1 MTTESQLENIVNI
14 ITKYPLVSYKTV
26 LNNNITEKNIMSLL
40 FSNSFVSSDNSI
52 IEYILKERK
61 SSIGQNILKQTIFYD
76 NNFQIYRQQPIQNN
90 YISDLDISFINS
102 ENIKKYY
109 FLLDVLSQIYNNFTK
124 LSSNNILIIKSRYY
138 IDDNDT
144 VSLYKKS
151 KYYTFNIKYQINEKD
166 VKFVLDNVE
175 AGIDKNM
182 VELMIQPI
190 ANDIQKHLTYIHMS
204 DINYKNYDY
213 FKNIEFFYKFCRL
226 KLKYYTLLCFSELN
240 PNINNYI
247 DSILKYC
254 FINLKNSMN
263 VYTDG
268 SALLLTNT
276 LSKTKDDVKNIN
288 DMINNKKQLIK
299 RNYNNSKKWDSK
311 YFYTILYITIII
323 SIIVLIIST
332 LINKIEF
339 KIFSKIYIDIG
350 IILFIIATYTSIFHF
365 ININTLESFNTLND
379 LELEKSFLLK
389 YNKGLR
395 FKTYNEYF
403 NNTSWFIDKSPSKI
417 GITNNIS
424 SISNGTINIIR
435 DNSTN
440 VHSVEWNGYFYVN
453 TDGNWT
459 FYIRSN
465 NISYIWLGDIALI
478 GYNRDNALV
487 KNEDTQSIITEK
499 SGTIN
504 LVKNRFYPIRI
515 QFGKKSDNNI
525 VISWKPPNSDMTSN
539 GDGYFYLDTPNGLQF
554 KIYNGYFNDDVS
566 FFNKNNSINS
576 GIVTDISNIYNGTNG
591 LIPLNNSLNRYSV
604 EWNGFFYAT
613 DTGEWT
619 FYSVSDDASYIWI
632 GEIAKS
638 GYVRNNAIVNN
649 GGLHGMQ
656 ERSGKIN
663 LIKDTYYPIRIQ
675 FGENS
680 GSDNIS
686 ISWNRPGNSTRIY
699 NGNGFFFE
707 SNTAIQYH
715 NIIKKPQ
722 QLPSAISD
730 NIINL
735 IKYPQ
740 NPMRSNNTIINNIQT
755 RCKASSRTSNWGDVF
770 VLFNHNKND
779 EGTIS
784 YHSNYRYINGIA
796 TDTYFT
802 NYKGEFIMI
811 DLGLT
816 IILKQI
822 GITSRGGFLNRCPG
836 IFRIY
841 ATNDINK
848 FDNNDY
854 NGWNLIYDQ
863 TTRLSDYEVNKT
875 KMINIQNN
883 ISYQIYA
890 LTVNTLSGNDTILNF
905 SEWELFGI
913 PSNIQEPSIS
923 SQISQGVN
931 TPMQEIP
938 IFTPELPIIS
948 SELYTSS
955 FENILQDSQQAISLN
970 QSDEIQRSS
979 DELLR
984 TLTELN
990 TSEENITINTNIETQ
1005 NANYIS
1011 ELEQQLKDLKKTT
1024 QSVEFF
1030 TNYDKQILLLQNDI
1044 NKRKKVDVEYYK
1056 KTENA
1061 VLKFNTNSLKFIK
1074 SKIDFTKTEITSE
1087 FNQVYNIF
1095 DDLNSLKNEINNAL
1109 SKFDDLND
1117 INIIEVDRLNNAIRS
1132 IYEKNQIDIS
1142 LIIKKLQ
1149 NLFDRL
1155 LKERREFAIFQLAFL
1170 INNIMKQTSM
1180 IKNKKNNILN
1190 ENINNLT
1197 ETFISSEVSTI
1208 LSDERKIKKEL
1219 QNIIDQSNDKINNAI
1234 NEIYTQH
1241 INEILLYLERIN
1253 SIEINTNKEFLQ
1265 IPNIVESII
1274 KNIYPPLKNPVS
1286 IVPINNNNNAIDVVF
1301 DNKKYRVFASS
1312 SLNRNNYVSNL
1323 IDQDLTTSWSSRR
1336 NNYNP
1341 EYNGNTLL
1349 KNTKTKGE
1357 WIVYSM
1363 PESFNLE
1370 ELTITS
1376 INNKPRTWEVYGN
1389 TGNNNNWIFINDAS
1403 QLIPITESN
1412 YQNNIYTKSFDK
1424 KEAYRNYAIIITS
1437 IIQSTN
1443 NINKNCSI
1451 SDIRFKGNVSW
1462 LEKSTNLKNQVLN
1475 LKKELLRNM
1484 LMLIINIKN
1493 LKIYIE
1499 KLINISKKSFNPEL
1513 ELLQKSYELY
1523 IKFTNKQ
1530 EYKYYKEDES
1540 NITTTITN
1548 IDKSLTENIQNIA
1561 VLIANNIIIS
1571 ALKKEDYDMKRQK
1584 DFVNVLEYKST
1595 SDVHVTKHTNKFLI
1609 YTSYLILRV
1618 VLFTCL
1624 LNVINRYLNMND
1636 LYYYILIIG
1645 YIIIILLYIIDI
1657 IKNVRTKSNN
1667 IYWGKPSILSSDM

>member
-61 SSIGQNILKQTIFYD
+61 SSIVQNILKQTIFYD

-90 YISDLDISFINS
+90 YITDLDISFINS

-144 VSLYKKS
+144 FSLYKKS
-151 KYYTFNIKYQINEKD
+151 KYYTFNIKYQINQKD

-175 AGIDKNM
+175 TGINKNM
-182 VELMIQPI
+182 VELMIKPI
-190 ANDIQKHLTYIHMS
+190 ANDIQTHLTYIHMS

-213 FKNIEFFYKFCRL
+213 FKNIEIFYKFCRL

-240 PNINNYI
+240 LNINNYI

-263 VYTDG
+263 IYTDG
-268 SALLLTNT
+268 SPLLLTNT
-276 LSKTKDDVKNIN
+276 LSKTNDDVKNIN

-350 IILFIIATYTSIFHF
+350 IILFIIATYISIFHF

-379 LELEKSFLLK
+379 IELEKSFLLK
-389 YNKGLR
+389 YNKGLQ
-395 FKTYNEYF
+395 FKIYNEYF
-403 NNTSWFIDKSPSKI
+403 NNTSWFINKSPSKI

-440 VHSVEWNGYFYVN
+440 VHSIEWNGYFYVN

-465 NISYIWLGDIALI
+465 NISYIWLGDVALI
-478 GYNRDNALV
+478 GYNRNNSLV
-487 KNEDTQSIITEK
+487 KNEDTGSIITEK

-515 QFGKKSDNNI
+515 QFGKKLDNNI
-525 VISWKPPNSDMTSN
+525 VISWKPPNSDRTSN

-576 GIVTDISNIYNGTNG
+576 GIVTDISNIYNGTNS

-638 GYVRNNAIVNN
+638 GYVRNNAVVNN

-680 GSDNIS
+680 GGDNIS

-715 NIIKKPQ
+715 NIIKKTQ
-722 QLPSAISD
+722 QLPSDISD
-730 NIINL
+730 NTINL

-740 NPMRSNNTIINNIQT
+740 NP
-755 RCKASSRTSNWGDVF
+755 
-770 VLFNHNKND
+770 
-779 EGTIS
+779 
-784 YHSNYRYINGIA
+784 
-796 TDTYFT
+796 
-802 NYKGEFIMI
+802 
-811 DLGLT
+811 
-816 IILKQI
+816 
-822 GITSRGGFLNRCPG
+822 
-836 IFRIY
+836 
-841 ATNDINK
+841 
-848 FDNNDY
+848 
-854 NGWNLIYDQ
+854 
-863 TTRLSDYEVNKT
+863 
-875 KMINIQNN
+875 
-883 ISYQIYA
+883 
-890 LTVNTLSGNDTILNF
+890 
-905 SEWELFGI
+905 
-913 PSNIQEPSIS
+913 SIS
-923 SQISQGVN
+923 SQVSQGVN

-938 IFTPELPIIS
+938 IFTPELPIIP

-970 QSDEIQRSS
+970 QSDEIKRSS
-979 DELLR
+979 DQLLR
-984 TLTELN
+984 TLSELN

-1030 TNYDKQILLLQNDI
+1030 TNYDKKILLLQNDI
-1044 NKRKKVDVEYYK
+1044 NRRKKVDMEYYK

-1061 VLKFNTNSLKFIK
+1061 ILKFNTNSLKFIK

-1087 FNQVYNIF
+1087 FNNAYSIF
-1095 DDLNSLKNEINNAL
+1095 DDLNILKNEINNAL
-1109 SKFDDLND
+1109 SKFDNLND
-1117 INIIEVDRLNNAIRS
+1117 INIIEVDRLNNAIKS
-1132 IYEKNQIDIS
+1132 IYEKNQIDIN

-1155 LKERREFAIFQLAFL
+1155 LKEKKEFAIFQLAFF

-1190 ENINNLT
+1190 KNINNLT
-1197 ETFISSEVSTI
+1197 ETFISSEVSTV

-1219 QNIIDQSNDKINNAI
+1219 QNIIDNSNDKINKAI
-1234 NEIYTQH
+1234 NEIYIQH

-1253 SIEINTNKEFLQ
+1253 SIEINTNNEFLQ
-1265 IPNIVESII
+1265 IPNIVESVI

-1286 IVPINNNNNAIDVVF
+1286 IVPIKNNNNAIDVVF
-1301 DNKKYRVFASS
+1301 DNKKYRIFSSS

-1323 IDQDLTTSWSSRR
+1323 IDKDLKTLWTSDS

-1341 EYNGNTLL
+1341 EYIGNTLL

-1403 QLIPITESN
+1403 QLIPITELN

-1443 NINKNCSI
+1443 NINKTCSI

-1462 LEKSTNLKNQVLN
+1462 LEKSINLKNQVLN
-1475 LKKELLRNM
+1475 LKKELLRNI
-1484 LMLIINIKN
+1484 LKLLINIKN
-1493 LKIYIE
+1493 LKKYIE

-1571 ALKKEDYDMKRQK
+1571 ALKKEEYDMKGQK

-1624 LNVINRYLNMND
+1624 LSVINRYLNMSD

-1645 YIIIILLYIIDI
+1645 YIIIISLYIIDI
-1657 IKNVRTKSNN
+1657 IKNVRTKSDN
-1667 IYWGKPSILSSDM
+1667 IYWGEPNILLSNM